1 MFIKTQGQRL
11 INSDKVYYFEL
22 MPSLNTDQAYIEAYM
37 PGNKTFVIFSGTVT
51 EAQRVFCAIA
61 DKLSAKDT
69 AVFDLT
75 ATK

>member
-1 MFIKTQGQRL
+1 MFIKTQEQRL

-22 MPSLNTDQAYIEAYM
+22 IPSLNTDQAHIEAYL
-37 PGNKTFVIFSGTVT
+37 PGNKTFIIFSGNIA

-61 DKLSAKDT
+61 DKLSAGDT

-75 ATK
+75 VTQ